1 MVYMY
6 RTVVLYLLTFPK
18 FKIVVCGD
26 LVISFSSIY
35 ISRGV
40 KEELSPDLGHDPV
53 GGTSS
58 KTSNGYFFSKVF
70 LFIRFD
76 LKIKSTM

>member
-1 MVYMY
+1 M
-6 RTVVLYLLTFPK
+6 LTFPK

-58 KTSNGYFFSKVF
+58 KTSNGYFLKGI
-70 LFIRFD
+70 FIYTFRLD
-76 LKIKSTM
+76 N